1 MRLYL
6 MRHGH
11 SEYNARGLCNDDP
24 AVPVHLT
31 AEGRA
36 QAEAAA
42 ERLREV
48 PLEAIV
54 TSELPRTRE
63 TAAIVNRFHGV
74 PLHAHPAL
82 NDIRTGFDGRP
93 VAEYFAAT
101 RPDRLRI
108 RPPGGESVLDYRE
121 RVLGFLDWLARQPW
135 QTVLVVAHEE
145 TLRILNAQF
154 TGLPEDRLLEQDF
167 ANCEIL
173 QFSFRPDG
181 TGNQASDTRS

>member
-1 MRLYL
+1 MQLYL

-11 SEYNARGLCNDDP
+11 SEYNALGLCNDDP
-24 AVPVHLT
+24 GVPVHLT
-31 AEGRA
+31 RKGRA

-42 ERLREV
+42 ARLREV
-48 PLEAIV
+48 PLEAMIA
-54 TSELPRTRE
+54 SELPRTRE
-63 TAAIVNRFHGV
+63 TAEIVNRFHGV
-74 PLHAHPAL
+74 PIHVHPAL

-121 RVLGFLDWLARQPW
+121 RVLGFVDWLAQQPW
-135 QTVLVVAHEE
+135 QVLLVVAHEE
-145 TLRILNAQF
+145 TLRILNAHF
-154 TGLPEDRLLEQDF
+154 TGLPEDRLLDQDF

-173 QFSFRPDG
+173 RFRLEP
-181 TGNQASDTRS
+181 